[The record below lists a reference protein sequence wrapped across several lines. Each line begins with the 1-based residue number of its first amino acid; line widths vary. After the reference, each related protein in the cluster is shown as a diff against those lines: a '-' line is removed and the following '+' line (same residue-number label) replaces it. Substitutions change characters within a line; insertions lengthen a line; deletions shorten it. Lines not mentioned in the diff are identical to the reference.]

1 MICHTLLTDSTLLK
15 MSRKTLIIFTLLGII
30 IGGLMSFE
38 E

>member
-15 MSRKTLIIFTLLGII
+15 MSRKPLIIFALLGII
-30 IGGLMSFE
+30 ICGLMSFE